1 MPDSKVM
8 TAAEAVADIGNGASI
23 GIAGFGVSHR
33 YPSTL
38 ITALRDAGPT
48 GLTVYCNGL
57 GQPGF
62 PTGTL
67 LADNHQIS
75 RLVTCFSARP
85 GFVSEAEKQIAAG
98 ELELEMIAQ
107 GTLVERMRA
116 GGAGIPAFYTPT
128 GYGSAIAEGKDI
140 RYFDGKPYVLEKAI
154 TTDYALIRA
163 QKADHMGNL
172 VFRGGSQNFNTPFA
186 KAAQVAI
193 AEAEEIVPTGAIAPS
208 EVDLPGVFVSRV
220 VPITVRMD
228 VKNLPM
234 RVNRPATSS
243 RSYLGKPGL
252 TREQIG
258 RRVAALLPDGVVVN
272 LGAGLP
278 TQVANFIADRPVI
291 LHSENGMLNYGEFVR
306 GDDLDP
312 DMHDAGGYFV
322 RLRDGASFFDSVT
335 SFEIARGGRLYAV
348 VLGTY
353 QVGGNGDLA
362 NWSVPGM
369 IGGGIGGAMD
379 LAVGARHVIATC
391 EHTDSRG
398 NPKLVSACTY
408 PITAPGCVDIIV
420 TDLALLRR
428 PSRGA
433 DFRLDEIAAGFT
445 ADEVLGL
452 TGMSV
457 TVADEVRVMQ
467 ESWG

>member
-1 MPDSKVM
+1 MSKVM
-8 TAAEAVADIGNGASI
+8 ASAAEAVADIPDGASV

-38 ITALRDAGPT
+38 ITALREAGPT

-62 PTGTL
+62 PTGTF

-85 GFVSEAEKQIAAG
+85 GFMSEAEKQIAAG
-98 ELELEMIAQ
+98 EMELEMIAQ

-128 GYGSAIAEGKDI
+128 GYGSAIASGKDI

-154 TTDYALIRA
+154 TTDFALIRA
-163 QKADHMGNL
+163 QRADHMGNV
-172 VFRGGSQNFNTPFA
+172 VFRGGSQNFNTSFA
-186 KAAQVAI
+186 KAARVAI
-193 AEAEEIVPTGAIAPS
+193 VEAEEIAATGAIAP
-208 EVDLPGVFVSRV
+208 EDVDLPGVFVARV

-234 RVNRPATSS
+234 RVNRPAASA
-243 RSYLGKPGL
+243 RSYLGKEAL

-258 RRVAALLPDGVVVN
+258 RRVAALFPDGAVVN

-278 TQVANFIADRPVI
+278 NQVANFLANRPVI
-291 LHSENGMLNYGEFVR
+291 LHSENGMLNYGEMAR
-306 GDDLDP
+306 GEDFDP
-312 DMHDAGGYFV
+312 DFHDAGGNFV
-322 RLRDGASFFDSVT
+322 KLKDGASFFDSVT
-335 SFEIARGGRLYAV
+335 SFEIARGGRLHAV

-379 LAVGARHVIATC
+379 LAAGARHVIAMC
-391 EHTDSRG
+391 EHTDSKG
-398 NPKLVSACTY
+398 NPKLVERCDF
-408 PITAPGCVDIIV
+408 PITARGCVDAIV
-420 TDLALLRR
+420 TDLTLLRR
-428 PSRGA
+428 PSRDDG
-433 DFRLDEIAAGFT
+433 FVLEEIAAGFT
-445 ADEVLGL
+445 VEEVLSL
-452 TGMSV
+452 TGMTVS
-457 TVADEVRVMQ
+457 VADDVKVMQ